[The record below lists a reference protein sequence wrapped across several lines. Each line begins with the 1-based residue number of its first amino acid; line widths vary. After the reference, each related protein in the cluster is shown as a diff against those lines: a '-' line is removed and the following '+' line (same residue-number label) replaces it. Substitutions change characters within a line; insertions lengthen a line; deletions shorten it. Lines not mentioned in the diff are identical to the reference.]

1 MPIRT
6 TYAVR
11 VFERSGAR
19 LASGKRVAAAT
30 MVSACHMAQ
39 ALAAKHVG
47 AVALRIVTD
56 DEGRHPTATV
66 VGKFGEIPDNFVEGM
81 LDI

>member
-1 MPIRT
+1 
-6 TYAVR
+6 
-11 VFERSGAR
+11 
-19 LASGKRVAAAT
+19 
-30 MVSACHMAQ
+30 MAQ